1 MHFSD
6 GNNSLC
12 EKIKNIHKIE
22 KELLNFATTKNET
35 ANLIEKIVL
44 KPIKSE
50 IKNEKFFKIKPEDPR
65 FSLFFWKN

>member
-12 EKIKNIHKIE
+12 EKIKNIHRTE
-22 KELLNFATTKNET
+22 KEILNFTNKKHET

-44 KPIKSE
+44 KPMKIEKTNERLIKL
-50 IKNEKFFKIKPEDPR
+50 KPEDVR
-65 FSLFFWKN
+65 FALFYFF